1 MYCNFFVVK
10 ANNYSDDN
18 NNNYLFF
25 NVGTILINVWGDI
38 DGAISSYWVSVHLA
52 EGFQRRRLKCEKVMD
67 DIDDGRRMTD
77 DGRQVMSKAHIAFGK
92 VS

>member
-38 DGAISSYWVSVHLA
+38 DGAILQWDDLTRYPYIQSMLNLARFISFLTHLA
-52 EGFQRRRLKCEKVMD
+52 KGN
-67 DIDDGRRMTD
+67 
-77 DGRQVMSKAHIAFGK
+77 
-92 VS
+92 VSF